1 MKKIKILKNHMIK
14 KHKNKNQKLN
24 YLDKYEVL
32 IIFKMFLKNN
42 LFKVL

>member
-1 MKKIKILKNHMIK
+1 MIK
-14 KHKNKNQKLN
+14 KHKNKNPKYN

-32 IIFKMFLKNN
+32 IIFKNFLKNN